1 MKNFIK
7 SWMDRPSGPTLW
19 LGTLCSALANQ
30 LATAWLNQ
38 SQAASRLPV
47 PYWEA
52 QLSFSPELLRDW
64 YGQLLQQGT
73 LDTYVR
79 TQHIDF
85 LFIASTLALHFLA
98 LMAVSRLFAA
108 RSALRRG
115 LVVAACLSTIAPL
128 ADAAENLVC
137 YAMLARPL
145 DFPPVWSYVYS
156 GFAAVKFAFFAFA
169 YLVAATAIVAAAGL
183 SAKAR
188 LTVWRRGRHS
198 AG

>member
-1 MKNFIK
+1 M
-7 SWMDRPSGPTLW
+7 
-19 LGTLCSALANQ
+19 
-30 LATAWLNQ
+30 
-38 SQAASRLPV
+38 
-47 PYWEA
+47 
-52 QLSFSPELLRDW
+52 SFSPELLRDW

-98 LMAVSRLFAA
+98 LMAMSRLFAA

-145 DFPPVWSYVYS
+145 DFPPVLSYVYS

-169 YLVAATAIVAAAGL
+169 YLVAATAIVAAAGW

-188 LTVWRRGRHS
+188 LAVWRRGRHS

>member
-1 MKNFIK
+1 MKF
-7 SWMDRPSGPTLW
+7 WMDQPSAALLW
-19 LGTLCSALANQ
+19 FGTLGSAVANQ
-30 LATAWLNQ
+30 LATLWLNR

-52 QLSFSPELLRDW
+52 QLSFSPEQLRGW

-98 LMAVSRLFAA
+98 LVALSRLFAKG
-108 RSALRRG
+108 SALRRG
-115 LVVAACLSTIAPL
+115 LVLAACLSTIAPL
-128 ADAAENLVC
+128 ADAAENLAC

-145 DFPPVWSYVYS
+145 DFPPAYSYIYS
-156 GFAAVKFAFFAFA
+156 SFAALKFAFFAFA
-169 YLVAATAIVAAAGL
+169 YAVAAAAVMTAAYL
-183 SAKAR
+183 STKAR
-188 LTVWRRGRHS
+188 L
-198 AG
+198 AA